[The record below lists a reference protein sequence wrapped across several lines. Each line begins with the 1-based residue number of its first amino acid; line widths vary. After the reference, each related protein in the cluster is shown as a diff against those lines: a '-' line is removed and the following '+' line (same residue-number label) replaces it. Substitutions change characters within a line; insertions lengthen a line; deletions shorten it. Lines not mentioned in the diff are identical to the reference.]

1 MISFQTLNIKL
12 QVEQSGVAVLSIK
25 PKGTQRNC
33 YVINTITILLSM
45 QRYLLFKTIIF
56 WQ

>member
-1 MISFQTLNIKL
+1 MISFQILNIKL

-25 PKGTQRNC
+25 PKSTQRNC
-33 YVINTITILLSM
+33 YVINTITMLLSM

-56 WQ
+56 